1 MSDWLD
7 RRVIAFAHQGGSFE
21 GPSSTLG
28 AIEQAAAAGA
38 TAIELDVHATADGQL
53 VVCHDAT
60 VDATTNGHGA
70 IAAMTLAQ
78 LRELDSAYW
87 FTPGATATPGREASA
102 YPWRG
107 RAPVDRR
114 YGVATLE
121 EVVAAV
127 PGVLLNLDIKQT
139 APDVRP
145 YESLLAREIERLEC
159 AHRVIVASFLDRAI
173 ESFRREAPS
182 VATSAATEE
191 TATFFFSSLEGHP
204 VVPPAVAFQVPE
216 TYGDVTVVDE
226 RFVEAAHNAG
236 VAVHVWTIN
245 DQSGMDRLL
254 DLGVDGLVSDRPSM
268 LAETIAR
275 RVLTWDGAC

>member
-21 GPSSTLG
+21 APSSTIF
-28 AIEQAAAAGA
+28 AIERAVAAGA
-38 TAIELDVHATADGQL
+38 TAIELDVHATADRHL
-53 VVCHDAT
+53 VVCHDET
-60 VDATTNGHGA
+60 VDRTTDGRGA
-70 IAAMTLAQ
+70 ISSMTLAQ
-78 LRELDSAYW
+78 LRELDNAYW
-87 FTPGATATPGREASA
+87 FIPGETASPSREAAA

-107 RAPVDRR
+107 RAPQDRR
-114 YGVATLE
+114 FGVATLE
-121 EVVAAV
+121 EVVTSV

-139 APDVRP
+139 APEVAA
-145 YESLLAREIERLEC
+145 YEELLAREIARLDC
-159 AHRVIVASFLDRAI
+159 AQRVIVASFLDRAI
-173 ESFRREAPS
+173 DAFRRAAPG

-191 TATFFFSSLEGHP
+191 TAAFFFSRSEARP
-204 VVPPAVAFQVPE
+204 VVPPVVAFQVPE

-226 RFVEAAHNAG
+226 RFVAAAHAAG

-275 RVLTWDGAC
+275 RGLTWDGAR